1 MKNKKVLFIL
11 HLPPPVHGASMVGK
25 YIHDSETI
33 NNTFECHYLN
43 LTLAKDIN
51 DIGKGGIRKLKRLLQ
66 AANTDK
72 KTSEIY
78 KAATLLCNPQCKR
91 RCLLQ
96 RILRCATTENIKPKN
111 YHSLS

>member
-51 DIGKGGIRKLKRLLQ
+51 DIGK
-66 AANTDK
+66 
-72 KTSEIY
+72 E
-78 KAATLLCNPQCKR
+78 
-91 RCLLQ
+91 
-96 RILRCATTENIKPKN
+96 E
-111 YHSLS
+111 